1 MSMAESLERAEK
13 IQLKIGG
20 MACSFCVA
28 SITKAL
34 GRMDGVRK
42 VNVNLAHEE
51 TLIEFNPQ
59 VVTAGALQETL
70 RDLGYTIRDPNKV
83 RAYEEQEAE
92 LKQQR
97 DNLFFAAALSAISL
111 TAMALMWLR
120 RVPPPGGG
128 APVWL
133 G

>member
-1 MSMAESLERAEK
+1 MSMTGSLERAEK

-51 TLIEFNPQ
+51 TLIEFNPD

-70 RDLGYTIRDPNKV
+70 RELGYTIRDTNKV
-83 RAYEEQEAE
+83 KAYEEQEAE
-92 LKQQR
+92 LLQQR
-97 DNLFFAAALSAISL
+97 RDLFFAAGLAMISL
-111 TAMALMWLR
+111 GAMTLMWL
-120 RVPPPGGG
+120 
-128 APVWL
+128 
-133 G
+133 

>member
-1 MSMAESLERAEK
+1 MSMAGSLERAEK

-34 GRMDGVRK
+34 GRMDGVRN

-70 RDLGYTIRDPNKV
+70 RELGYTIRDTNKV
-83 RAYEEQEAE
+83 KAYEEQEAE
-92 LKQQR
+92 LLQQR
-97 DNLFFAAALSAISL
+97 RDLFFAAGLAMISL
-111 TAMALMWLR
+111 GAMALMWLEQLSPR
-120 RVPPPGGG
+120 GM
-128 APVWL
+128 AAL
-133 G
+133 YLL

>member
-1 MSMAESLERAEK
+1 MSVAGSLERAEK

-34 GRMDGVRK
+34 GRMDGVHN

-59 VVTAGALQETL
+59 VVTAGALKETL
-70 RDLGYTIRDPNKV
+70 RELGYTIRDTNKV
-83 RAYEEQEAE
+83 KAYEEQEAE
-92 LKQQR
+92 LLQQR
-97 DNLFFAAALSAISL
+97 RVSRRKRNLERALITHWNSKGVQL
-111 TAMALMWLR
+111 TH
-120 RVPPPGGG
+120 V
-128 APVWL
+128 
-133 G
+133 